1 MRGTSSAYTNRP
13 MTIDGADSMMSVTK
27 RVTAANLLFWPYSA
41 R

>member
-1 MRGTSSAYTNRP
+1 

-27 RVTAANLLFWPYSA
+27 RVTAANFEDAPNSA